1 MNDLPKEVA
10 SILEA
15 DALECAQRA
24 SRYKFGR
31 LSTKRIVSLLR
42 GAAAQSG
49 AALRHTDSELV
60 DLWFAKWD
68 QYMHDRRV
76 RKTA

>member
-15 DALECAQRA
+15 DALECARRA

-42 GAAAQSG
+42 GAADQSG
-49 AALRHTDSELV
+49 VALRLTDSELV

-68 QYMHDRRV
+68 ECMHDLRA